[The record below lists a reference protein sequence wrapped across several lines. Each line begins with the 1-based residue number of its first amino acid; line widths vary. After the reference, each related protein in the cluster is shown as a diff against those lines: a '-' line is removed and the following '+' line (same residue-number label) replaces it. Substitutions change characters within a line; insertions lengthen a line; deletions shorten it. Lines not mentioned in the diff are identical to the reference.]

1 MGASYRGQIDDLE
14 RPPLTARINDG
25 DRTIFR
31 EDAGADRFVDV
42 VWPRVTFSPLAP
54 LHNPC

>member
-1 MGASYRGQIDDLE
+1 MGASHRGPIDDLG

-31 EDAGADRFVDV
+31 EDAGAGLFVDV
-42 VWPRVTFSPLAP
+42 VSHDDIGKYGRKVPGA
-54 LHNPC
+54 